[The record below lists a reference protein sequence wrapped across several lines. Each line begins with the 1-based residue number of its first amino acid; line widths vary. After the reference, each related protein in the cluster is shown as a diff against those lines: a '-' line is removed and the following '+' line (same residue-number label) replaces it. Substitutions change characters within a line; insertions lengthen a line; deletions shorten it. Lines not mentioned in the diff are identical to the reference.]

1 MRNLIA
7 SILFC
12 LTLVAGASA
21 QKKAK
26 ATDESKDKSKDAPK
40 EQPMAASQPQ
50 PAATQPT
57 IAMVLERQ
65 LSTLEKDFVPAAEA
79 MPEDKFN
86 FAPTNGEFTGV
97 RTFALQ
103 IKHVAATNLAL
114 SSALLQEKPQI
125 DPSLDNGP
133 EDIKTREDV
142 LKLLRDSFASAHR
155 AIATVNE
162 KNVTEMITSPWNPK
176 SKNSRLAMATMMTW
190 HSFDHYGQM
199 VEYLRMNGIIPP
211 ASRK

>member
-1 MRNLIA
+1 MKNRNASMLSALIV
-7 SILFC
+7 C
-12 LTLVAGASA
+12 LALVAGARA
-21 QKKAK
+21 QDA
-26 ATDESKDKSKDAPK
+26 SKNKSKDPAK
-40 EQPMAASQPQ
+40 EKPVSSQPA
-50 PAATQPT
+50 PSQPT
-57 IAMVLERQ
+57 VAMILDRQ

-86 FAPTNGEFTGV
+86 FAPTGGEFNGV

-133 EDIKTREDV
+133 DDIKSREDV
-142 LKLLRDSFASAHR
+142 LKLLRDSFAAAHR
-155 AIATVNE
+155 AVATVTD
-162 KNVTEMITSPWNPK
+162 KNSTEMVASPWNPNGK
-176 SKNSRLAMATMMTW
+176 MSRLAMASMMTW

-211 ASRK
+211 ASRQ

>member
-1 MRNLIA
+1 MKNAIMA
-7 SILFC
+7 ILFS
-12 LTLVAGASA
+12 LILAAGAMA
-21 QKKAK
+21 QGN
-26 ATDESKDKSKDAPK
+26 SKDKPK
-40 EQPMAASQPQ
+40 EQQPVATPQ
-50 PAATQPT
+50 PAVSQPT
-57 IAMVLERQ
+57 IAQVLDRQ

-125 DPSLDNGP
+125 DPTLDNGP
-133 EDIKTREDV
+133 DDIKSREDV
-142 LKLLRDSFASAHR
+142 LKLLRDSFAAAHR
-155 AIATVNE
+155 AVATVNDQ
-162 KNVTEMITSPWNPK
+162 NATEMITSPWNPK
-176 SKNSRLAMATMMTW
+176 SKMPRLAMATMLTW

-211 ASRK
+211 ASRR

>member
-1 MRNLIA
+1 MKNAIMA
-7 SILFC
+7 ILFS
-12 LTLVAGASA
+12 LILAAGAMA
-21 QKKAK
+21 QGN
-26 ATDESKDKSKDAPK
+26 SKDKPK
-40 EQPMAASQPQ
+40 EQQPVATPQ
-50 PAATQPT
+50 PAVSQPI
-57 IAMVLERQ
+57 IAQVLDRQ

-125 DPSLDNGP
+125 DPTLDNGP
-133 EDIKTREDV
+133 DDIKSREDV
-142 LKLLRDSFASAHR
+142 LKLLRDSFAAAHR
-155 AIATVNE
+155 AVATVNDQ
-162 KNVTEMITSPWNPK
+162 NATEMITSPWNPK
-176 SKNSRLAMATMMTW
+176 SKMPRLAMATMLTW

>member
-1 MRNLIA
+1 MKNLKFA
-7 SILFC
+7 VPLCLAFSLFF
-12 LTLVAGASA
+12 VAGATA
-21 QKKAK
+21 QSN
-26 ATDESKDKSKDAPK
+26 SKDKPKDKAK
-40 EQPMAASQPQ
+40 EKPAAAQSQTAAS
-50 PAATQPT
+50 QPT

-86 FAPTNGEFTGV
+86 FAPTNGEFNGV

-114 SSALLQEKPQI
+114 SSALLAEKPQI
-125 DPSLDNGP
+125 DPALDNGP
-133 EDIKTREDV
+133 DDIKSREDV
-142 LKLLRDSFASAHR
+142 LKLLRDSFAAAHR
-155 AIATVNE
+155 AVATVND
-162 KNVTEMITSPWNPK
+162 KNVTEMIPSPWNPNN
-176 SKNSRLAMATMMTW
+176 KNSRLAMATMMTW

>member
-1 MRNLIA
+1 MKNLKFA
-7 SILFC
+7 VPLCLAFSLFFV
-12 LTLVAGASA
+12 TGVMA
-21 QKKAK
+21 Q
-26 ATDESKDKSKDAPK
+26 DNSKDKPKDKAK
-40 EQPMAASQPQ
+40 EKPVAAQSQPMSAQTAA
-50 PAATQPT
+50 AQPT
-57 IAMVLERQ
+57 IAMILERQ

-199 VEYLRMNGIIPP
+199 VEYLRMNGII
-211 ASRK
+211 

>member
-1 MRNLIA
+1 MKNAIMA
-7 SILFC
+7 ILFS
-12 LTLVAGASA
+12 LILAAGAMA
-21 QKKAK
+21 QGN
-26 ATDESKDKSKDAPK
+26 SKDKPK
-40 EQPMAASQPQ
+40 EQQPVATPQ
-50 PAATQPT
+50 PAVSQPT
-57 IAMVLERQ
+57 IAQVLDRQ

-114 SSALLQEKPQI
+114 SLALLQEKPQI
-125 DPSLDNGP
+125 DPTLDNGP
-133 EDIKTREDV
+133 DDIKSREDV
-142 LKLLRDSFASAHR
+142 LKLLRDSFAAAHR
-155 AIATVNE
+155 AVATVNDQ
-162 KNVTEMITSPWNPK
+162 NATEMITSPWNPK
-176 SKNSRLAMATMMTW
+176 SKMPRLAMATMLTW

-199 VEYLRMNGIIPP
+199 VEYLRLNGIIPP